1 MQMEWEKER
10 LKGKNAT
17 TRDAGERGE
26 KIPRN
31 KNSKKLDDSGGIGS
45 VLRGRSKSCC

>member
-1 MQMEWEKER
+1 MDGDKVQMEWEKER
-10 LKGKNAT
+10 LKGKNAM

-31 KNSKKLDDSGGIGS
+31 KKFKKD
-45 VLRGRSKSCC
+45 R